1 MYNDNYELINDAD
14 VALTVTNQDKKDFV
28 FTFNK
33 QGKSYVLNIG
43 QFPVGEYSYKG
54 SVKQNGTTLTHAGQF
69 SVQPVQQ
76 ELFETTADHS
86 VLRALSQKYDG
97 ITVHAN
103 ELDKIVKNIEE
114 KGVVKP
120 TIYTTNKTRSV
131 INLKWLFGSLI
142 VLLGLEWF
150 LRRYFGSY

>member
-1 MYNDNYELINDAD
+1 M
-14 VALTVTNQDKKDFV
+14 
-28 FTFNK
+28 
-33 QGKSYVLNIG
+33 
-43 QFPVGEYSYKG
+43 
-54 SVKQNGTTLTHAGQF
+54 KQNGTTLTHAGQF

-97 ITVHAN
+97 NTVHAN
-103 ELDKIVKNIEE
+103 ELDKIVKNIDE

-131 INLKWLFGSLI
+131 VNLKWLFGSLI